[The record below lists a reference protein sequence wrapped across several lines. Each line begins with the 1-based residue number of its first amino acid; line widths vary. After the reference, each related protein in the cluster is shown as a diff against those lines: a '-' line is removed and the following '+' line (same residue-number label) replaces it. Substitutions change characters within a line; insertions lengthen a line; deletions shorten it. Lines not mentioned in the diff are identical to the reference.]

1 MKRNT
6 EIEPIKTREENGA
19 IESGEN
25 REKIRGMDKNRSMEK
40 SKDDIEKNEAMDNKD
55 GVNKS
60 MRKRNGM
67 SEQDIDRE
75 LELLI
80 DDIPQQEDFEK
91 KIDRYIKKK
100 IRRITVK
107 TVFVIFMIA
116 AVLLFLIS
124 PAMDAAYLNPAKL
137 QKDQTFLSVLRDYYD
152 LTRPYI
158 EIGGINIEKKG
169 FAKYELGF
177 SVCDNINSYV
187 AGRENVRAE
196 MALGQYK
203 NWNDPQMLLV
213 QKLGAFDHPITKNE
227 IEELT
232 EELEK
237 LPESAQISLAILEKE
252 ARAIEDI
259 QKEGVQLDWIE
270 VYHPNQPEFQGG
282 LNLWRSQRFDES
294 DDRENMTE
302 EELLDVYVENLQNL
316 TEHPEIWS
324 PLRLPYHSIVW
335 EDGRAEVKECYEDAK
350 TLSNLRTK
358 AYYISGGRDEV
369 IAYIKKTEM
378 ESLSVYDVKLSKW
391 E

>member
-1 MKRNT
+1 MRRNT
-6 EIEPIKTREENGA
+6 EIAPIKTREENGA
-19 IESGEN
+19 IKYGEN
-25 REKIRGMDKNRSMEK
+25 
-40 SKDDIEKNEAMDNKD
+40 KDD
-55 GVNKS
+55 VNKG
-60 MRKRNGM
+60 MGKRNGM

-75 LELLI
+75 LELLL

-91 KIDRYIKKK
+91 KIDRYIKKR

-107 TVFVIFMIA
+107 TILAIFIIA
-116 AVLLFLIS
+116 VVLLFRIS
-124 PAMDAAYLNPAKL
+124 PAMDAAYLNPEKL
-137 QKDQTFLSVLRDYYD
+137 QEDQTFLSVLRDYYD

-177 SVCDNINSYV
+177 SVYDNINSYV

-232 EELEK
+232 EELKK
-237 LPESAQISLAILEKE
+237 LPESAQICLAVSEKE
-252 ARAIEDI
+252 ARDIADI

-316 TEHPEIWS
+316 TENPEIWS
-324 PLRLPYHSIVW
+324 PLRLAYHSIVW
-335 EDGRAEVKECYEDAK
+335 EDGQEEVKECYEDAK
-350 TLSNLRTK
+350 TLSALRTK

-369 IAYIKKTEM
+369 IAYIKKTEI
-378 ESLSVYDVKLSKW
+378 ESLSVYDVKSSKW

>member
-1 MKRNT
+1 MKDKNT
-6 EIEPIKTREENGA
+6 IMEEDKA
-19 IESGEN
+19 IEKKE
-25 REKIRGMDKNRSMEK
+25 IT
-40 SKDDIEKNEAMDNKD
+40 
-55 GVNKS
+55 
-60 MRKRNGM
+60 
-67 SEQDIDRE
+67 EQELDRE
-75 LELLI
+75 LELLM
-80 DDIPQQEDFEK
+80 DEIPQQEDFEK

-107 TVFVIFMIA
+107 TVFVIFIIA
-116 AVLLFLIS
+116 AVLFFLIS
-124 PAMDAAYLNPAKL
+124 PAMDAAYLNPEKL
-137 QKDQTFLSVLRDYYD
+137 QEDQTFLSVLQDYYD

-158 EIGGINIEKKG
+158 ELGGIHVEKKG

-187 AGRENVRAE
+187 TGREKVRAE

-203 NWNDPQMLLV
+203 DWNDPQMLLV
-213 QKLGAFDHPITKNE
+213 QKLGVFDHLITKNE

-237 LPESAQISLAILEKE
+237 LPESAQISLAVSEKE
-252 ARAIEDI
+252 ARDIEEI

-302 EELLDVYVENLQNL
+302 EELLAVYVKNLQNL
-316 TEHPEIWS
+316 TENPEIWS
-324 PLRLPYHSIVW
+324 PLHLAYHSIIW
-335 EDGRAEVKECYEDAK
+335 EDGREQVRECYEDAK
-350 TLSNLRTK
+350 TLSKLRTK
-358 AYYISGGRDEV
+358 SYYISGGRDEV
-369 IAYIKKTEM
+369 IEYIKKTEM
-378 ESLSVYDVKLSKW
+378 ESLSVYDVKASKW